1 MLRRSPELEEE
12 EEDVVDMMRLLPSPL
27 PASEDAT
34 LLVEVTKDPG
44 YDARLGF
51 REGFGPPLLFF
62 SRRNFWWHRGAY
74 NDAIKD

>member
-27 PASEDAT
+27 PASEEAA

-44 YDARLGF
+44 YEARLGF
-51 REGFGPPLLFF
+51 NEGFGPSLLFF

>member
-1 MLRRSPELEEE
+1 MLRRSPELEE

-34 LLVEVTKDPG
+34 LPVEVTKDPG

-51 REGFGPPLLFF
+51 REGFGPPPLLFF